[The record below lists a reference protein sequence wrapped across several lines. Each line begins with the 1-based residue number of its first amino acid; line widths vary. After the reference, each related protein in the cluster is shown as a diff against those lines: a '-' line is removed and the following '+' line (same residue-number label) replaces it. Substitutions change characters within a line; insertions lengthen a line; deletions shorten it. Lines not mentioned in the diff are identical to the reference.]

1 MDYSD
6 KLSHNQLSKFLDICL
21 EFYKDGEYSTE
32 SIDAG
37 NCSATKR
44 KSMKHDFKEFF
55 VGTKAKPK
63 QLNPKIICVIEALLE
78 ADTSKVIELKRKLKH
93 KNKFIKELE
102 EGKEAAIKYEIN
114 QRTRKL
120 ESEVRQQIQSEMTD
134 KSMRDT
140 NRMLRYQDIMDKQ
153 AITINHYKENY
164 VARELHDENLNNY
177 LELKEQYELAHARL
191 KEYEKGDNKELQKQL
206 DKEEKEKAKKKAEI
220 EKKRKELEELEA
232 SI

>member
-1 MDYSD
+1 MDYSV

-37 NCSATKR
+37 NCSMTKR

-63 QLNPKIICVIEALLE
+63 QLNPKIMCAIEALLE
-78 ADTSKVIELKRKLKH
+78 ADTSKVIEMKRKIRQ
-93 KNKFIKELE
+93 KNNIIKEME
-102 EGKEAAIKYEIN
+102 EGREAAIKYEIN
-114 QRTRKL
+114 HRTRNL
-120 ESEVRQQIQSEMTD
+120 ETEIREKIQAEITD

-153 AITINHYKENY
+153 ANTINQYKDNY
-164 VARELHDENLNNY
+164 VSRELHEENLNNF
-177 LELKEQYELAHARL
+177 LEIKELYELAQSRL
-191 KEYEKGDNKELQKQL
+191 KQYEKDDNKELQ
-206 DKEEKEKAKKKAEI
+206 KEEKEKAKKKAEI

>member
-6 KLSHNQLSKFLDICL
+6 KLSHNQFSKFLDICL

-37 NCSATKR
+37 NCSVTKR

-63 QLNPKIICVIEALLE
+63 QLNPKIMCAIEALLE
-78 ADTSKVIELKRKLKH
+78 ADTSKVIEMKRKIRR
-93 KNKFIKELE
+93 KNNIIKEME
-102 EGKEAAIKYEIN
+102 EGREAAIKYEIN
-114 QRTRKL
+114 QRTRNL
-120 ESEVRQQIQSEMTD
+120 ETEVREKIQSEMTD

-153 AITINHYKENY
+153 AITINHYKDNY
-164 VARELHDENLNNY
+164 VARELHEENLNNY
-177 LELKEQYELAHARL
+177 IEIKEQYELAQARL
-191 KEYEKGDNKELQKQL
+191 KQYEKDDNKELQKQL
-206 DKEEKEKAKKKAEI
+206 QKEEKEKAKKKAEI

>member
-1 MDYSD
+1 MDYSA

-32 SIDAG
+32 SIEAG

-63 QLNPKIICVIEALLE
+63 QLNPKIICVIEALLD
-78 ADTSKVIELKRKLKH
+78 ADTTKVIELKRKLK
-93 KNKFIKELE
+93 NKDKIIKEME
-102 EGKEAAIKYEIN
+102 EGKEASMKYEIN
-114 QRTRKL
+114 QRTRNL
-120 ESEVRQQIQSEMTD
+120 ETEIREKIQSEMTD

-153 AITINHYKENY
+153 AITINHYKDNY
-164 VARELHDENLNNY
+164 VARELHDENLNKF

-191 KEYEKGDNKELQKQL
+191 KEYEKADNKELQKQK